1 MHQDDMTSEKEQP
14 REDTALSAEEWKRK
28 YAELEVQLTEKEA
41 DLHLKSRE
49 LEIEA
54 ALERVRART
63 MGMQHSSEL
72 TEISFLL
79 VKQVLELGV
88 NTWGCAFNIFDE
100 DQPSSSEWFSNEQ
113 GYKSTYKIPREGVFL
128 RYYEAA
134 QRGESLHVEEFRG
147 DVCIEHYRYLST
159 LPGLDEE
166 MRIYAKDGI
175 PLPTVQFDNVTYFK
189 YGYLLFVTYED
200 VPEAHDIFKRFAKV
214 FEQTYTRF
222 LDLQKA
228 EAQARE
234 AQIETALERVRSRAM
249 AMHKS
254 DELLEVI
261 AIVAEQLKHLNFR
274 FDNVSFA
281 VRNQTHDYK
290 FWLSS
295 PGLPKPIHIHVPYTN
310 NPMFERVRDVPDQ
323 NLGIYTDILTTKE
336 NRQWH
341 EHVFEN
347 SELHNLPAKT
357 KKYILD
363 HGYARTIILMPT
375 IMLIIGNYA
384 SKPYTEE
391 ENNVFK
397 RFAGVFEQSYTR
409 FLDLQKAEAQA
420 REAKIEAALE
430 RIRSRTMGM
439 QNSEELSEVIHVIY
453 EQFLVLNFEI
463 SNAGFLMDYRE
474 SNDFNVWMADALTDT
489 PTKQCIPYFDH
500 PFNRDY
506 LEQKENGPELFT
518 KVYSFEEK
526 NSWLENLYKHLPWIP
541 EELKVPLLNTQAL
554 AISRILLKNIGLYLF
569 NYNATPYTNA
579 ENTVLI
585 RIGKV
590 FEQTYIRF
598 NDLKLAEAQ
607 AREAQIET
615 ALERIRAKA
624 LAMHQSDELMEVALT
639 LREQMGL
646 LGQKELEASVIHFYN
661 LKKETIQSWHV
672 LNTPGSEKGNLS
684 AGSFEIRKNTC
695 QLTQQFF
702 TEFQS
707 EKTEYS
713 FIVEREVLWEWL
725 EYLESIAPEI
735 KESIKGRKPEKAFYH
750 FSKFTDGALLMV
762 SSTPPTEES
771 KYLQKR
777 AAQVFELAY
786 KRYLDL
792 KQTEKLAR
800 KAELDLIRLKVEKA
814 KTEEALKELKATQNQ
829 LVQQEKLASLGQL
842 TAGIAHEIKNP
853 LNFVTNF
860 SEVSVELVE
869 EAREELRQMT
879 DDRGPENSPLALASR
894 DLGEGSAEAARR
906 RGVSD
911 EAQNPALL
919 IEILDDIEMNLRKIH
934 DHGSRADGIVK
945 SMLQHSR
952 GGSGKMEPTPLNPLI
967 KEYVNLAFHGM
978 RAGKGPID
986 VDIDLQLD
994 EQVGDVPLVAE
1005 DFSRVILNLCNNA
1018 FDAMREKDLSP
1029 NPSPEGE
1036 GRRGEGKYSPKLTV
1050 QTEKKDGAVTI
1061 EIEDNGPGIPD
1072 DIKDKIL
1079 QPFFTTKKGTQGTGL
1094 GLSIT
1099 NDIVKAHGGEMQIVS
1114 QPGSTVFSIRL
1125 NQK

>member
-28 YAELEVQLTEKEA
+28 YAELKVQLTEKTA
-41 DLHLKSRE
+41 DLHLKNRE

-420 REAKIEAALE
+420 REAQIEAALE
-430 RIRSRTMGM
+430 KVRSRSLAMHSST
-439 QNSEELSEVIHVIY
+439 E
-453 EQFLVLNFEI
+453 
-463 SNAGFLMDYRE
+463 
-474 SNDFNVWMADALTDT
+474 
-489 PTKQCIPYFDH
+489 
-500 PFNRDY
+500 
-506 LEQKENGPELFT
+506 LEQVVGSLFDRLVELDLSFDGAGIFTYDKEKRNISLWIASTHLAAPVRIKLPFDREIENNGIWKDFWHAFENGIDIFHKTYPKRIKNEYFRYVAKYNDLPERIKRT
-518 KVYSFEEK
+518 HQEK
-526 NSWLENLYKHLPWIP
+526 NWTAYFVASKHAMVGFDSWSEHNVEVESYNV
-541 EELKVPLLNTQAL
+541 LKRFAAVFDQC
-554 AISRILLKNIGLYLF
+554 
-569 NYNATPYTNA
+569 YT
-579 ENTVLI
+579 
-585 RIGKV
+585 
-590 FEQTYIRF
+590 RF
-598 NDLKLAEAQ
+598 LDLQKAEAQ

-615 ALERIRAKA
+615 ALERVRARTMGMQK
-624 LAMHQSDELMEVALT
+624 SED
-639 LREQMGL
+639 LREVVKVLYAQL
-646 LGQKELEASVIHFYN
+646 KELEFKWGVASIIIMDADTGDFDWWMEGFN
-661 LKKETIQSWHV
+661 DGFDL
-672 LNTPGSEKGNLS
+672 
-684 AGSFEIRKNTC
+684 
-695 QLTQQFF
+695 
-702 TEFQS
+702 
-707 EKTEYS
+707 
-713 FIVEREVLWEWL
+713 
-725 EYLESIAPEI
+725 
-735 KESIKGRKPEKAFYH
+735 PEKYHVPYFDHKGHQEQLEHWRNGSAYAVVNISGEEKKTFDQYYFYH
-750 FSKFTDGALLMV
+750 TD
-762 SSTPPTEES
+762 
-771 KYLQKR
+771 
-777 AAQVFELAY
+777 FI
-786 KRYLDL
+786 
-792 KQTEKLAR
+792 
-800 KAELDLIRLKVEKA
+800 KA
-814 KTEEALKELKATQNQ
+814 
-829 LVQQEKLASLGQL
+829 
-842 TAGIAHEIKNP
+842 
-853 LNFVTNF
+853 
-860 SEVSVELVE
+860 
-869 EAREELRQMT
+869 
-879 DDRGPENSPLALASR
+879 PENSKSLMMSEPVVLFSMAYMQYGALSW
-894 DLGEGSAEAARR
+894 S
-906 RGVSD
+906 
-911 EAQNPALL
+911 
-919 IEILDDIEMNLRKIH
+919 
-934 DHGSRADGIVK
+934 
-945 SMLQHSR
+945 
-952 GGSGKMEPTPLNPLI
+952 PTSLT
-967 KEYVNLAFHGM
+967 E
-978 RAGKGPID
+978 
-986 VDIDLQLD
+986 
-994 EQVGDVPLVAE
+994 EQA
-1005 DFSRVILNLCNNA
+1005 
-1018 FDAMREKDLSP
+1018 
-1029 NPSPEGE
+1029 
-1036 GRRGEGKYSPKLTV
+1036 
-1050 QTEKKDGAVTI
+1050 
-1061 EIEDNGPGIPD
+1061 
-1072 DIKDKIL
+1072 KIL
-1079 QPFFTTKKGTQGTGL
+1079 QRFAKVFEQTYTRFLDLQKAEAQARESQIQLALERVRARTMAMQHSNELAMVSQLLFQQFHALDIHTFTCTYMFIEEEKNLQRCWVIVPDGTLLPDLIDFPLTGDPIL
-1094 GLSIT
+1094 
-1099 NDIVKAHGGEMQIVS
+1099 NDRYQSWKEKQPIHEVEIHGKLNKQHHRFLASKVPQQFAEHIVS
-1114 QPGSTVFSIRL
+1114 QMPDRIFFYSANFSHGYLFIASTNPLSAEEKSITIRFANVFQQTYTRFLDLQKAEAQAREAQIEAALERVRSSAMAMQSSSDLNTLIGKVFTECTRLDIQLDRGIIMIYDPETKDTRWWMANPEAPDNPRGLSASIPQSCTLPGFFGELGKKDQKMDLRTRRKRKSGLGCLSVF
-1125 NQK
+1125 